1 MSTLD
6 ARLPDSAHAGP
17 YLAPADL
24 SALSRAVK
32 KAGLKLV
39 HIDLSGVRDKQ
50 HLLDAVAVAFRFPE
64 WFGGNW
70 DALEDCLTDLSWNK
84 AGGYVALFEH
94 AGDLATIAPHEL
106 ATAVEIFESVAEYWD
121 EQEIPFWTLFAG
133 IDTPVAGIHPLHV

>member
-1 MSTLD
+1 
-6 ARLPDSAHAGP
+6 
-17 YLAPADL
+17 
-24 SALSRAVK
+24 VK

-39 HIDLSGVRDKQ
+39 HIDLSGVHEKQ
-50 HLLDAVAVAFRFPE
+50 HLLDAVAEAFRFPE

-84 AGGYVALFEH
+84 ADGAVALFEH
-94 AGDLATIAPHEL
+94 AGDLATLAPHEL

-133 IDTPVAGIHPLHV
+133 IDTPVPGINPLHV

>member
-1 MSTLD
+1 MTTLE

-17 YLAPADL
+17 YLAPSDL
-24 SALSRAVK
+24 GALGRAVR

-39 HIDLSGVRDKQ
+39 HIDLSGVHDKQ
-50 HLLDAVAVAFRFPE
+50 HLLDTVAAAFRFPE

-70 DALEDCLTDLSWNK
+70 DALEDCLTDLSWDK

-94 AGDLATIAPHEL
+94 AGDLAKLAPHEL

-121 EQEIPFWTLFAG
+121 EQDRPFWTLFAG
-133 IDTPVAGIHPLHV
+133 ISTPVAGIKPLHV

>member
-1 MSTLD
+1 MSTLA

-17 YLAPADL
+17 YLAPKDL
-24 SALSRAVK
+24 HALGQAAK

-39 HIDLSGVRDKQ
+39 HIDLSGVHDKQ
-50 HLLDAVAVAFRFPE
+50 HLLDAVAAAFQFPD

-94 AGDLATIAPHEL
+94 AAGLAKHAPHEL

-121 EQEIPFWTLFAG
+121 EQDKPFWTLFAG
-133 IDTPVAGIHPLHV
+133 ISAPVAGIKPLPV